1 MYVSR
6 SCLVEV
12 RSMNKI
18 KCTKCG
24 LVNVESDYDCRRCGH
39 DMGTR
44 FMTSS
49 QRIGPREAAKSS
61 SWLYTLLFLALIG
74 GGAYYIFSGVER
86 SYDDVKMIE
95 KNRPG
100 AQANQ
105 VVDSPGTRSQ
115 FEQQQ
120 KQNYKTAIQNSQG
133 LAESQKHNEE
143 TQKLMQSG
151 QK

>member
-1 MYVSR
+1 
-6 SCLVEV
+6 
-12 RSMNKI
+12 MNKI

-24 LVNVESDYDCRRCGH
+24 LVNLAEDYDCRRCGH

-74 GGAYYIFSGVER
+74 GAAYYLFSGVEK
-86 SYDDVKMIE
+86 SFDNVKAVE

-100 AQANQ
+100 AQANKPA
-105 VVDSPGTRSQ
+105 DTLGTRTQ

-151 QK
+151 PDKAQK

>member
-1 MYVSR
+1 
-6 SCLVEV
+6 
-12 RSMNKI
+12 MNKI

-61 SWLYTLLFLALIG
+61 SWIYTLVFLALIG
-74 GGAYYIFSGVER
+74 GVAYYLFSGVEK
-86 SYDDVKMIE
+86 SFDEVKVGE
-95 KNRPG
+95 TKRL
-100 AQANQ
+100 A
-105 VVDSPGTRSQ
+105 SPPTEGLSTRSEY
-115 FEQQQ
+115 EQRQ
-120 KQNYKTAIQNSQG
+120 KQNYKTAISNSQG
-133 LAESQKHNEE
+133 LAESQKHNEDVK
-143 TQKLMQSG
+143 QLMQPG

>member
-1 MYVSR
+1 
-6 SCLVEV
+6 
-12 RSMNKI
+12 MNKI

-24 LVNVESDYDCRRCGH
+24 LVNLASDYDCRRCGH

-44 FMTSS
+44 FMVSS

-74 GGAYYIFSGVER
+74 GGAYYIFSGVEK
-86 SYDDVKMIE
+86 SYEDIQGNETK
-95 KNRPG
+95 R
-100 AQANQ
+100 QASQ
-105 VVDSPGTRSQ
+105 PTDGLSTRSEY
-115 FEQQQ
+115 EQRQ

-133 LAESQKHNEE
+133 LAESQKRTEE
-143 TQKLMQSG
+143 TQKLMQAG